1 MIYRLLLILNK
12 AIGGNSVFPKGNRIK
27 NIMKRRKTHMKITKI
42 LALVLAL
49 CMVAL
54 AVASCNGDKKPSGTT
69 DGTTTNGT
77 TTARQ

>member
-1 MIYRLLLILNK
+1 
-12 AIGGNSVFPKGNRIK
+12 
-27 NIMKRRKTHMKITKI
+27 MKITKI

-77 TTARQ
+77 TTGGSTVVDPKTPTDPYAGKTSWQLQRLRFSVRA